1 MTKTTQDSL
10 SKGGGLTP
18 NSKRVS
24 AKVRRLSPMLAVA
37 GLGVVGVM
45 VAVVLDGTLVRFHKK
60 SAPATSVSSGGQS
73 AGGDNAANSQV
84 WMRKLRMEGE
94 TLPPPPPNPNPPSG
108 NGKNNPLGNK
118 ANGLSSQSDAVNPT
132 RPIVRQAWVQY
143 VSGLIQ
149 QTQKLTDQRQRALV
163 AGLAASSGGTGGA
176 VGPVSATPAS
186 FSPSASSNPL
196 AGMIHNSASGGL
208 TPGGTDAGGNPVS
221 FAGGSSGQSAA
232 LSAAQKSSYLG
243 KLRGNPDYLATGREA
258 PISPDVLRAGSVIP
272 AVMETGID
280 SDLPGQILAR
290 VASNV
295 YSTPD
300 GSQVLVPQGAELI
313 GTYDDQVSNGQS
325 RVLVVWNRI
334 IYPDGSSLDIDSMPG
349 ASPSGYAGF
358 HDQVNNH
365 YFRIFGDALLMSVFS
380 AGIQLSQPQ
389 ASPNS
394 TYSSQQVVAGS
405 LGQQLGQTGQNL
417 INRDISIAPTL
428 KIRQGYKFDVMITR
442 DLVIKPW
449 QSVSALSRAAGNDQS
464 SQRHHAM
471 WIAEPLQRN
480 HLSTVSLAAGG
491 RDGGANSKPRPA
503 ASAHPQSLMK
513 NLPPRSTRPYVSGG
527 ATVVPSLPLPPNAAP
542 VAQQAPVVPP
552 PPPLP
557 SWSLASGQLIG
568 RQLATWAH
576 TTGWH
581 VVWNVSQDWPVQRP
595 ITFHGSFT
603 GVASQVIRDLSADGA
618 GIHATFYQ
626 GNRTLVVT
634 GGGAGERHRYS
645 HV

>member
-163 AGLAASSGGTGGA
+163 AGLAAASGGTGGA

-380 AGIQLSQPQ
+380 AGVQLSQPQ

-449 QSVSALSRAAGNDQS
+449 QSVASLSREAGNDQS
-464 SQRHHAM
+464 PQHHHAM

-480 HLSTVSLAAGG
+480 RLSHRRLVAAPAASGQHGVTDKPQSLDSALVPAATAPKAAGG
-491 RDGGANSKPRPA
+491 SIN
-503 ASAHPQSLMK
+503 
-513 NLPPRSTRPYVSGG
+513 
-527 ATVVPSLPLPPNAAP
+527 VPSLPVPPNA
-542 VAQQAPVVPP
+542 VAAVAVPP
-552 PPPLP
+552 APPVLP
-557 SWSLASGQLIG
+557 AWSLPAGQLVG
-568 RQLATWAH
+568 RQLGTWGARA
-576 TTGWH
+576 GWH
-581 VVWNVSQDWPVQRP
+581 VIWNVGQDWPVPRAS
-595 ITFHGSFT
+595 TFRGTFS
-603 GVASQVIRDLSADGA
+603 GAASQVIEDLAAQGA
-618 GIHATFYQ
+618 PIHATFYR
-626 GNRTLVVT
+626 GNHTLVVT
-634 GGGAGERHRYS
+634 G
-645 HV
+645 VNQ